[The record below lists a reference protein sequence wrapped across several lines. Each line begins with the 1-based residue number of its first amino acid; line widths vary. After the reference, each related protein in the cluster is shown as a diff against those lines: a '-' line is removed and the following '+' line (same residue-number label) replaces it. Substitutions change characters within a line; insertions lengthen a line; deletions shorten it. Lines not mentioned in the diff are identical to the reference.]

1 MIYGKYVGPFHP
13 GCPVTTSEFSDISNK
28 NDLIVHKLLYKIVL
42 QYEQEKT
49 KLETQWFGFAFNLS
63 EKMS

>member
-1 MIYGKYVGPFHP
+1 MIYGKYIGPFHP

-49 KLETQWFGFAFNLS
+49 KLETKWFGFAFNLS
-63 EKMS
+63 